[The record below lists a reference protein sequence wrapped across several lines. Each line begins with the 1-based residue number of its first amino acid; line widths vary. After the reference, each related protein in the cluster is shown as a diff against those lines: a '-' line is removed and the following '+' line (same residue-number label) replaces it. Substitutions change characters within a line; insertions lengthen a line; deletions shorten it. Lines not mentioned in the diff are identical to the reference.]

1 MITRLTIMKS
11 EVTELLWDEILAI
24 ARNHGMNVKHCGIIY
39 LDISDIEPDVPSYE
53 DFREVEYK

>member
-1 MITRLTIMKS
+1 MKS

-53 DFREVEYK
+53 DFREVDTND